1 MDGLHSAERLG
12 LVRGR
17 LLDELAALRTRPLAL
32 VVAPAG
38 AGKTTLLA
46 QYATRWEGPVGW
58 WRVDPADASAAAVA
72 RRMRAAIPGA
82 AHLPEEPQALAA
94 ALGGEDR
101 PPTLVIVDDLHR
113 LAAPDAEQAL
123 ETLLV
128 RAPSWLHVLA
138 AGRRMPGLNLARYE
152 LADVS
157 IVDGEQLRFRS
168 WEAERLLREVYREP
182 LPPDDVAA
190 LARRLGGWAA
200 GLHMF
205 HLSTHNRPLVERRR
219 AVAALDGRQALTR
232 AYLAHTVL
240 AELPVPLR
248 EFLLRT
254 SVFDVLTP
262 QRCERLLDDGGGS
275 REHLAELERRQAF
288 TASTDG
294 GRSYRYHEVLRAHLA
309 VTLAER
315 FGEAGARALHARAA
329 TLLAEEG
336 ALVEAV
342 RAAARAEDWDQV
354 RALLDR
360 LGGRAADDPG
370 DGTEPWQD
378 LLPEWLVAE
387 DPWLMLAKGRHL
399 LARGRIEAA
408 VLCLRAA
415 EEHFFDEQGRGLCR
429 AVRRLAALWA
439 PGGATLPGHYAGELR
454 AAARRALAEVAA
466 ATREPLVRAAARL
479 LAGDPDGARRALP
492 PDPPVGVGV
501 ADLGVRLLHACLDV
515 AGAWPTARGELDRL
529 AADAEWAG
537 QPWIVRM
544 ARALGAFD
552 GTAQGLTEARAAVA
566 ECDRDGDRW
575 GAALA
580 QALVCLVGTP
590 VPAAD
595 DAAELLR
602 HCTALDAPVLRAWA
616 ESLLSVAQAAAGDP
630 DGPASAARAERLARD
645 AGVPAA
651 AALAAAAA
659 SRATTD
665 PNTNGGSSPTEATAA
680 GRGGRETSNA
690 RRGGGGQ
697 EGAGIA
703 RVVEAGLPAAAV
715 LRWLGER
722 PGGDPATAV
731 QAPPVEV
738 YCLGG
743 FQLRLHGRELDL
755 AGVKPR
761 TRVALRLLAM
771 HAGRPLHRETML
783 EALWPGVATASATR
797 SLHVTLSSLRAVLPP
812 EPRLLSRDGDAYEL
826 TLPPGGYSDIGS
838 FAAAL
843 REARRAAVAGDGHA
857 RAAALH
863 EALFAYGGE
872 LLPEDGPAEWVVHE
886 REVLRRRA
894 AEAATELATAL
905 LAAGETADAV
915 AAAERCVQIDRY
927 CDAGW
932 RLVVDGYRQ
941 LGNLAAAARARR
953 EYAHVLASLD
963 ATPIR

>member
-1 MDGLHSAERLG
+1 
-12 LVRGR
+12 
-17 LLDELAALRTRPLAL
+17 
-32 VVAPAG
+32 
-38 AGKTTLLA
+38 
-46 QYATRWEGPVGW
+46 
-58 WRVDPADASAAAVA
+58 
-72 RRMRAAIPGA
+72 AIPGA

-128 RAPSWLHVLA
+128 RAPAWLHVLA

-429 AVRRLAALWA
+429 AGRRLAALWA

-454 AAARRALAEVAA
+454 AATRRAPAEVAA
-466 ATREPLVRAAARL
+466 TTREPLVRAAARL

-492 PDPPVGVGV
+492 PDPPASVGV

-515 AGAWPTARGELDRL
+515 AGAWPAARGELDRL

-590 VPAAD
+590 VPATD

-602 HCTALDAPVLRAWA
+602 HCAALDAPVLRAWA

-630 DGPASAARAERLARD
+630 DAPGSAARAERLARD

-659 SRATTD
+659 SRATSNPTGGPD
-665 PNTNGGSSPTEATAA
+665 TNSGGSTAHQSGGHSRTQAGAGDRDAGSGGRHTPTAGRRDATGGGAGAGAA
-680 GRGGRETSNA
+680 GHGGRETGKA
-690 RRGGGGQ
+690 RRGGAGH
-697 EGAGIA
+697 EAAGIA
-703 RVVEAGLPAAAV
+703 RVVEAGLPATAV

-722 PGGDPATAV
+722 PGGDPATAA

-812 EPRLLSRDGDAYEL
+812 QPRLLSRDGDAYEL

-905 LAAGETADAV
+905 LATGETADAV

-963 ATPIR
+963 ATPAH

>member
-1 MDGLHSAERLG
+1 
-12 LVRGR
+12 
-17 LLDELAALRTRPLAL
+17 
-32 VVAPAG
+32 
-38 AGKTTLLA
+38 
-46 QYATRWEGPVGW
+46 
-58 WRVDPADASAAAVA
+58 
-72 RRMRAAIPGA
+72 
-82 AHLPEEPQALAA
+82 
-94 ALGGEDR
+94 
-101 PPTLVIVDDLHR
+101 
-113 LAAPDAEQAL
+113 
-123 ETLLV
+123 
-128 RAPSWLHVLA
+128 
-138 AGRRMPGLNLARYE
+138 
-152 LADVS
+152 
-157 IVDGEQLRFRS
+157 
-168 WEAERLLREVYREP
+168 
-182 LPPDDVAA
+182 
-190 LARRLGGWAA
+190 
-200 GLHMF
+200 
-205 HLSTHNRPLVERRR
+205 
-219 AVAALDGRQALTR
+219 
-232 AYLAHTVL
+232 
-240 AELPVPLR
+240 
-248 EFLLRT
+248 
-254 SVFDVLTP
+254 
-262 QRCERLLDDGGGS
+262 
-275 REHLAELERRQAF
+275 
-288 TASTDG
+288 
-294 GRSYRYHEVLRAHLA
+294 
-309 VTLAER
+309 
-315 FGEAGARALHARAA
+315 
-329 TLLAEEG
+329 
-336 ALVEAV
+336 
-342 RAAARAEDWDQV
+342 
-354 RALLDR
+354 
-360 LGGRAADDPG
+360 
-370 DGTEPWQD
+370 
-378 LLPEWLVAE
+378 
-387 DPWLMLAKGRHL
+387 
-399 LARGRIEAA
+399 
-408 VLCLRAA
+408 
-415 EEHFFDEQGRGLCR
+415 
-429 AVRRLAALWA
+429 
-439 PGGATLPGHYAGELR
+439 
-454 AAARRALAEVAA
+454 
-466 ATREPLVRAAARL
+466 
-479 LAGDPDGARRALP
+479 ALP
-492 PDPPVGVGV
+492 PDPPAGVAV

-552 GTAQGLTEARAAVA
+552 GTAQGLAEARAAIA

-580 QALVCLVGTP
+580 QALVCLVGSP
-590 VPAAD
+590 VPGTD

-630 DGPASAARAERLARD
+630 DAPASAARAERLARD

-651 AALAAAAA
+651 AALATAAAA
-659 SRATTD
+659 RA
-665 PNTNGGSSPTEATAA
+665 NTGSGPAETGNDERDAAT
-680 GRGGRETSNA
+680 GRGGR
-690 RRGGGGQ
+690 GGAGQ

-703 RVVEAGLPAAAV
+703 RVVEAGLPASAV
-715 LRWLGER
+715 LRWLGKR
-722 PGGDPATAV
+722 PGGDPAGAV

-963 ATPIR
+963 ATPAH